1 MPAVDWLQ
9 LTCTTSGCILSCP
22 EDTEGFA
29 WKERDYG
36 TKQYAKV
43 YNVTCTSPNA
53 PAVPFCTICAAP
65 RMSTLAGNMLSMQLS
80 NQILYDSTYGD
91 WRQLLTTFCK
101 LYGITVIRIT
111 RCDFA
116 LDFLY
121 LANRVSGPKL
131 IRNIKNFVWLK
142 TGTVKVSEHYTM
154 PYSVTKAS
162 DTLNGKFD
170 IQYYMQQKKLQAR
183 VETMMFGTMKSD
195 AAVCIYD
202 KTAELARHSVKVEVD
217 GKEKI
222 VCEKEY
228 IRDCHK
234 NHCVYDPNMHTWRI
248 EIRVKNTASFIR
260 DMGSKVERCL
270 MLTDLADDRISY
282 TIQAALNHYFYLV
295 ETPADMLENNMF
307 DPNDTRLK
315 NKKRL
320 KRVELVPTIPD
331 NIAMVRTR
339 KVQKATQYTRSVL
352 NRIEEWATR
361 KERAEKLL
369 RNGADG
375 SIIDN
380 AIASLETLSKTKQS
394 ADLAQ
399 LSSLMR
405 NVKDL
410 VVSQI
415 DNMPDNCKSTLIDAI
430 SIIEHFRILETRGY
444 SKSIAQK
451 FEDLAYAIDVRDTMP
466 ASIAHAGSFIPSDA
480 AILRSAKQ
488 IAEGFYMQARQ
499 PLDKYKSDRLY
510 EGCIYKA
517 IRAINERPHWPPIQA
532 FNAVI
537 GYIINK
543 EYLSDERW
551 HSIINEFR
559 YTPFYLMLSVKFD
572 MQIYFMLMHFPRIE
586 GFYVPAMSPNQSAR
600 LMDMVRYAASI
611 KNQHFDNN
619 IFV

>member
-9 LTCTTSGCILSCP
+9 LTCTTPGCILSCP

-29 WKERDYG
+29 WKEREYG

-65 RMSTLAGNMLSMQLS
+65 RMSTLAGNMLSLQLS
-80 NQILYDSTYGD
+80 NQILYDSSYGD
-91 WRQLLTTFCK
+91 WRLLLTTFCK

-131 IRNIKNFVWLK
+131 IRNLKNFVWLK

-270 MLTDLADDRISY
+270 MLTDLSDDRISY

-375 SIIDN
+375 SIIEN
-380 AIASLETLSKTKQS
+380 AIKSLETLSKTKQS

-517 IRAINERPHWPPIQA
+517 IRAINERPHWPPVQA
-532 FNAVI
+532 YNAVI

-543 EYLSDERW
+543 EYLSDDRW

-572 MQIYFMLMHFPRIE
+572 MQIYFMMMHFPRIE
-586 GFYVPAMSPNQSAR
+586 GFYAPAMSRDQSAR

-619 IFV
+619 IIV